1 MLCVYINGNLVL
13 VKRNTLRKKC
23 PRLTAKNANCYCCVF
38 QNNQLMV
45 LTEKGM
51 GDAVKEF
58 VDKDE
63 AAAIAELVK
72 YQLSKTQV

>member
-1 MLCVYINGNLVL
+1 
-13 VKRNTLRKKC
+13 
-23 PRLTAKNANCYCCVF
+23 
-38 QNNQLMV
+38 MV

-63 AAAIAELVK
+63 TAAIAELVK
-72 YQLSKTQV
+72 YQLSKTTGRKPLSGICVAIGNFLK